1 MNATVPA
8 PRSTS
13 LELPVIGTA
22 VTYHGSITE
31 RHGRFLL
38 FPHYSIYST
47 GDHDDDFCAD
57 LGERSTLLEC
67 NNYGVL
73 NHVRPTSFTVD
84 SGIWWP
90 EDAIDLV
97 VGNHVF
103 KLSHTLPGGG
113 PQARVIVFYAA
124 DGRLLQDYMLW
135 ATDRIESDTLRI
147 LDQRGLTR
155 RAQKAFSLPA
165 QTAR

>member
-1 MNATVPA
+1 MNVPA

-13 LELPVIGTA
+13 LELPVVGTA

-31 RHGRFLL
+31 HHRRFLL

-47 GDHDDDFCAD
+47 GEHDEDVCAE

-67 NNYGVL
+67 NKHLVL
-73 NHVRPTSFTVD
+73 NHVRPTSFTMD

-97 VGNHVF
+97 SGSHIF
-103 KLSHTLPGGG
+103 KLSHTLPGGS

-135 ATDRIESDTLRI
+135 ATDRIESDTLRR

-155 RAQKAFSLPA
+155 RPQKAFSLPA
-165 QTAR
+165 QSAR